1 MTCPMCQGLVVDVF
15 LYPIGV
21 PCGSSFWLVSF
32 LVPSLKRSMVG
43 RNTMKFPFLGRAY
56 FQGFCCMLVSGRKQ
70 SKMSSKIPFP
80 QVFWG
85 EKVNNIQSP
94 RSQSDNLPHVA
105 HLAQEKQFVSLV
117 LYVWLSSFVSWIPS
131 YSNGLTSW
139 WFFTNPSE
147 KICAFV
153 VKLDHETPGF
163 SGMQLG
169 ETRRCTGGNVGN
181 GPGV

>member
-1 MTCPMCQGLVVDVF
+1 
-15 LYPIGV
+15 
-21 PCGSSFWLVSF
+21 
-32 LVPSLKRSMVG
+32 
-43 RNTMKFPFLGRAY
+43 MKFPFLGRAY